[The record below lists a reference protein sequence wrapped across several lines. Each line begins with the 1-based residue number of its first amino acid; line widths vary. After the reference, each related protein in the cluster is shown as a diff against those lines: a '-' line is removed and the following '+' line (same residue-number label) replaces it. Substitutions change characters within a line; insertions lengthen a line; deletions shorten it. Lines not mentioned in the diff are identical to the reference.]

1 MQSFLHDCKLQ
12 CLTKIIRFFRI
23 TEKAMVR
30 ASCGVNSENHK
41 QMMETSALD
50 QAVDQI
56 AMSNGKQLYV
66 HM

>member
-1 MQSFLHDCKLQ
+1 M
-12 CLTKIIRFFRI
+12 
-23 TEKAMVR
+23 R
-30 ASCGVNSENHK
+30 ASCGVNSENYK